1 MALKNLFRKKGE
13 PQEQPVLPRLFKP
26 VGKVSCAQAI
36 QNVWKEVPIVFSLR
50 YISAEVEKETGVHFM
65 DTTVSSALRKL
76 RKQRKIDYFM
86 ENTLLFYYRKV
97 A

>member
-1 MALKNLFRKKGE
+1 MALSLFKRKKE
-13 PQEQPVLPRLFKP
+13 SDHQTDVMPKMFKP
-26 VGKVSCAQAI
+26 VGKVSCAKAI
-36 QNVWKEVPIVFSLR
+36 LNVWKEVPIVFSLR
-50 YISAEVEKETGVHFM
+50 YISAAVRNETGVDFM

-76 RKQRKIDYFM
+76 RRQRKIDYFM